1 MIGRITMKIKNLIF
15 FLALLTLLISIVS
28 AADVSEDVSSTS
40 DVNEQVMQDTQSE
53 IVNDNNNIN
62 DNIQT
67 EKNVK
72 TQISDNTTKVI
83 EEDTYSDDIEQT
95 QTDENLTIEEN
106 INDISENEST
116 EDADDET
123 IINNPTIT
131 VDNKNIKE
139 ASNDD
144 GDVTD
149 SSNNGLLQQIK
160 DSLLNIDV
168 DSLIISLNNTINN
181 LKDKLNASGRI
192 SELNDTLNNLT
203 QKLDN
208 DDLINS
214 LNQSINNITENIN
227 SGNWINSL
235 NDNLANLTE
244 NLNTSDLI
252 NKINGTY
259 TNLTDKIT
267 SGDYLASLN
276 EDINNLKEKI
286 NSGDYAGVIND
297 TVNKLSSK
305 LNASDL
311 ISLLNDTLNTITDN
325 INSGNYTKLLNDSAN
340 NLTDKLN
347 TSNLIDSLDNALDN
361 LTDNLN
367 ASGLIDSINGTY
379 NNISQ
384 KINITGLLDSLNK
397 TLNDLKQR
405 LNSTTLPNST
415 DVINNI
421 TQRLN
426 LINLINSIQE
436 KLNVSKLINGSKD
449 ISTIIKEIGDLYNQ
463 VDTIKNLID
472 QLLHP
477 THNIKVIATPTSGI
491 LGEKLVLNAIVTD
504 SNDKMINEGYVIFKI
519 NGITLKDDGKLTGTS
534 LPLKVRVLNGVA
546 ATAINLDLDMK
557 SATKYIASYLGTK
570 KYNSSV
576 SNEAKI
582 QVSKRNASIEVSS
595 DKKTIKQGQVLTITA
610 KVYDT
615 TKGKKSTNLTKYDD
629 EFVFFKVNGIT
640 LKDSNGQMLKAKIKN
655 GIATVNYTIPLG
667 LSCVTDG
674 KTMTIKNH
682 TILAQFYNKNYQEDI
697 RNTSTFQVEK
707 SNITLTITNA
717 TVNNKTHKL
726 SLKTTIKDYLGNIVK
741 GPNKFIIKI
750 NGITLKNDTQAM
762 YYYSTDGI
770 LNLENIDIPSLNKYT
785 NIEVVTQDRLAYN
798 NQRNTTTEIKVLN

>member
-53 IVNDNNNIN
+53 IVNDNNNVN

-449 ISTIIKEIGDLYNQ
+449 ITTIIKEIGDLYNQ

>member
-53 IVNDNNNIN
+53 IVNDNNNVN

-325 INSGNYTKLLNDSAN
+325 INSGNYTKLLNDSVN

>member
-53 IVNDNNNIN
+53 IVNDNNNVN

-214 LNQSINNITENIN
+214 LNQSINSITENIN

-384 KINITGLLDSLNK
+384 KINITELLDSLNK

>member
-1 MIGRITMKIKNLIF
+1 MKIKNLIF

-53 IVNDNNNIN
+53 IVNDNNNVN

-286 NSGDYAGVIND
+286 NSGDYADVIND

-325 INSGNYTKLLNDSAN
+325 INSGNYTKLLNDSVN

-491 LGEKLVLNAIVTD
+491 LGEKLALTASVTD
-504 SNDKMINEGYVIFKI
+504 ENNNKINEGNLIFKI
-519 NGITLKDDGKLTGTS
+519 NGVTLKDNGKLSGS
-534 LPLKVRVLNGVA
+534 SNPLKVKVVNGVA
-546 ATAINLDLDMK
+546 TALINLDIDMK
-557 SATKYIASYLGTK
+557 SASKYIASYLGTQ

-576 SNEAKI
+576 SDEAKI
-582 QVSKRNASIEVSS
+582 QVYKRNASIEVSS

-615 TKGKKSTNLTKYDD
+615 TNGKKSTNLTKYDD

-770 LNLENIDIPSLNKYT
+770 LNIENIDIPSLNKYT

>member
-53 IVNDNNNIN
+53 IVNDNNNVN

-325 INSGNYTKLLNDSAN
+325 INSGNYTKLLNDSVN

-384 KINITGLLDSLNK
+384 KINITELLDSLNK

-449 ISTIIKEIGDLYNQ
+449 ITTIIKEIGDLYNQ

>member
-325 INSGNYTKLLNDSAN
+325 INSGNYTKLLNDSVN

>member
-1 MIGRITMKIKNLIF
+1 MKIKNLIF

-325 INSGNYTKLLNDSAN
+325 INSGNYTKLLNDSVN

>member
-325 INSGNYTKLLNDSAN
+325 INSGNYTKLLNDSVN

-384 KINITGLLDSLNK
+384 KINITELLDSLNK

>member
-1 MIGRITMKIKNLIF
+1 MKIKNLIF

-214 LNQSINNITENIN
+214 LNQSINSITENIN